1 MLFQKLTFEFNNH
14 HESLDEELHLLVL
27 SCRKLLYLKI
37 WAFLDVKFV
46 ERVLKSQEEGQCAL
60 RTLKVGSRPGLRA
73 GAGRAVLLP
82 ESGMRAPDCVPKAVA
97 GEGCGGV
104 GWLRRREPGLPS
116 LAAGMSAG
124 RGVWGA
130 GRGLE
135 ARGRN
140 AGSGAWTW
148 GVGHGTWD
156 ARRGAGT
163 RGCGARSRDAES
175 GLGDLGSG
183 SRGSE
188 GGSPER
194 ALCRCRRR

>member
-73 GAGRAVLLP
+73 GAGQALLP
-82 ESGMRAPDCVPKAVA
+82 PESRMRALDCVPRAA
-97 GEGCGGV
+97 GEGSGGGHV
-104 GWLRRREPGLPS
+104 
-116 LAAGMSAG
+116 LASPT
-124 RGVWGA
+124 GVRA
-130 GRGLE
+130 PF
-135 ARGRN
+135 ARGWDGCGAPG
-140 AGSGAWTW
+140 AGSGAGTW
-148 GVGHGTWD
+148 GAGVGMRGEGRGRGARDAGRGRGARGGDAGTRG
-156 ARRGAGT
+156 AGPGRGAGT
-163 RGCGARSRDAES
+163 RGLGARD
-175 GLGDLGSG
+175 
-183 SRGSE
+183 SE